1 MSVPQ
6 PVADLERE
14 RAYRR
19 EPDEKRERL
28 LAAAREVFAASGF
41 SGATTAEIAARA
53 GVSEGILFHHFGS
66 KRELFASVAAGY
78 GRGLAL
84 AMFGSEPGSELVSAA
99 DSIRRAFQYVR
110 EHRALH
116 RLFLVRDH
124 QLDESVHEG
133 PREEIVGALD
143 AVFHNGVE
151 RGVLRPMDTRVVAEL
166 LYALVG
172 GALEACFERGEG
184 EREEIYLSE
193 TVQCVAGA
201 LMPLAPRTP
210 PRPQAEPRSIER

>member
-1 MSVPQ
+1 MSPVPLRRTA
-6 PVADLERE
+6 PE

-19 EPDEKRERL
+19 DPDEKRERL
-28 LAAAREVFAASGF
+28 LAAAREVFAACGF
-41 SGATTAEIAARA
+41 SGATTAEIALRA

-78 GRGLAL
+78 GRGLAH
-84 AMFGSEPGSELVSAA
+84 AMFGDEPGSELVSAA
-99 DSIRRAFQYVR
+99 DAIRRAFQYVR
-110 EHRALH
+110 ENGALH

-124 QLDESVHEG
+124 QLAESVHDE
-133 PREEIVGALD
+133 PRREIVGALE
-143 AVFHNGVE
+143 AVFRNGVE
-151 RGVLRPMDTRVVAEL
+151 RGVLRPMDTRIVAEL

-172 GALEACFERGEG
+172 GALEACFELGDG
-184 EREEIYLSE
+184 EREDDYLRE

-210 PRPQAEPRSIER
+210 AAPQRTTGEPR